1 MFTLRNIT
9 DALLDLKHLTDELAA
24 QGDEQYVCDQLEC
37 SKLTTLKDSLVESV
51 EVLEKTKK
59 AFKSKD
65 LGILRKKLKM
75 LVEEKKNRKH
85 PVSQSS

>member
-1 MFTLRNIT
+1 MSTEY
-9 DALLDLKHLTDELAA
+9 LTDELAI

-37 SKLTTLKDSLVESV
+37 SKLTTLKDGLVESV

-65 LGILRKKLKM
+65 LGILRRKLKV
-75 LVEEKKNRKH
+75 LVEEKKNQKH
-85 PVSQSS
+85 PVSLSS